1 VSTDTTTRLLELA
14 RGQHEVV
21 ATHQGRCFGTTAE
34 LRREFETHRWNRE
47 ARSVFGV
54 AGAPHTA
61 LYMAMARLLRAG
73 PGAVISHQSA
83 LVLWGIVAAPLDPLH
98 VTRMRAANGS
108 KLRGDGIVPHETR
121 RMPPHHVTRHCDFPI
136 VTPSR
141 ALFDVAS
148 ITPIGRVERWLDRV
162 WTMRLVDH
170 GSLRTTT
177 RTLTSGGG
185 GVSGPWGCCLARG
198 AWTTSRPRVAW
209 KVA

>member
-1 VSTDTTTRLLELA
+1 
-14 RGQHEVV
+14 
-21 ATHQGRCFGTTAE
+21 
-34 LRREFETHRWNRE
+34 
-47 ARSVFGV
+47 
-54 AGAPHTA
+54 
-61 LYMAMARLLRAG
+61 
-73 PGAVISHQSA
+73 
-83 LVLWGIVAAPLDPLH
+83 
-98 VTRMRAANGS
+98 MRAANGS